1 MFLDQQ
7 WIKIASLN
15 FVIISSTFPGRHSR
29 FFNDYFIQ
37 SSAHL
42 IANLRLLAYI
52 LLFPS
57 GSSYQLLHFLLLVQ
71 KELFLKMISSLG
83 ICLQEIGQKNGQE
96 IGQKHRTTNPR
107 KIGQKIGHEI
117 GHENGTKISHKKSD
131 MRSDKT
137 LDMKIG
143 GQKIGQKIGQEIGY
157 ENQTRNRIKNRTK
170 DWT

>member
-1 MFLDQQ
+1 MHRILDFGGKGGLLIHFILLKDRRTKCF
-7 WIKIASLN
+7 WISNVIKIASLN

-71 KELFLKMISSLG
+71 KDFFLKLISSLG
-83 ICLQEIGQKNGQE
+83 ICLQEIGQEIRKE
-96 IGQKHRTTNPR
+96 IGK
-107 KIGQKIGHEI
+107 KW
-117 GHENGTKISHKKSD
+117 TKV
-131 MRSDKT
+131 
-137 LDMKIG
+137 
-143 GQKIGQKIGQEIGY
+143 
-157 ENQTRNRIKNRTK
+157 RI
-170 DWT
+170 

>member
-37 SSAHL
+37 SSAHM

-57 GSSYQLLHFLLLVQ
+57 GSSYRYVVTLSTTSPKRLLF
-71 KELFLKMISSLG
+71 
-83 ICLQEIGQKNGQE
+83 
-96 IGQKHRTTNPR
+96 
-107 KIGQKIGHEI
+107 
-117 GHENGTKISHKKSD
+117 
-131 MRSDKT
+131 
-137 LDMKIG
+137 
-143 GQKIGQKIGQEIGY
+143 
-157 ENQTRNRIKNRTK
+157 
-170 DWT
+170 